1 VFVYVNVG
9 DAAVASGPTALE
21 WRDTAFCETPLRWES
36 ISQELFAGR
45 MVVPRLRDVVDMDE
59 LLGLLKLEVVVEK
72 SEAEEIVDAVGDEH
86 VSDCRAD
93 EVF

>member
-1 VFVYVNVG
+1 MFLYVNVR
-9 DAAVASGPTALE
+9 DAAVASGPTELE
-21 WRDTAFCETPLRWES
+21 WRDTAFYETPLRWES

-45 MVVPRLRDVVDMDE
+45 IVVPGLRDAVDMYE
-59 LLGLLKLEVVVEK
+59 LLRFFKLEVVVEK
-72 SEAEEIVDAVGDEH
+72 SEAKEIANAVGDEH